1 MEDLLRE
8 EVLEPQNRWL
18 MDDMK
23 RHDNYAYDT
32 KYEASEEQKH
42 RRALRNK
49 ARRKALK
56 EGLVRKNDNLD
67 IHHPD
72 HGLMGDIQV
81 ISSHKNRSI
90 K

>member
-1 MEDLLRE
+1 MA
-8 EVLEPQNRWL
+8 
-18 MDDMK
+18 K
-23 RHDNYAYDT
+23 RHDNYSYDT

-49 ARRKALK
+49 ARREALR
-56 EGLVRKNDNLD
+56 EGKVHKGDAND

-72 HGLMGDIQV
+72 HGLMGGIV
-81 ISSHKNRSI
+81 VLSRHKNRSI

>member
-1 MEDLLRE
+1 
-8 EVLEPQNRWL
+8 
-18 MDDMK
+18 MK
-23 RHDNYAYDT
+23 RHDNYKYDLE
-32 KYEASEEQKH
+32 YQASEEQKH

-56 EGLVRKNDNLD
+56 EGLVHRGDTMD

-72 HGLMGDIQV
+72 HGLMGGIQV
-81 ISSHKNRSI
+81 ISKHKNRSI